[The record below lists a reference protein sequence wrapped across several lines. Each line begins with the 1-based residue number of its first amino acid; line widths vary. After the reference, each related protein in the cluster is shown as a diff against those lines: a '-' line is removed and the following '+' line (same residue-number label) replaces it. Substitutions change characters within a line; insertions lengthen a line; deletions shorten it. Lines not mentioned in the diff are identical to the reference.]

1 MRKLKWFSVLSFWH
15 LHYNFLVML
24 MSNLSKIE
32 RYLLKIISLHTE
44 LFNKFNYQRFDNE
57 INISVYAVLST
68 TLSLTDD
75 VVGAQGRLPC
85 PPDLQSHRISQWN
98 KIKNYC
104 KPIFYS
110 RWPFPNSLLI
120 NWFAKSVISLT
131 IKKFT
136 HFITLARVISLSS
149 LYLHRHR
156 RHSRPDRTHIIWW
169 WTSHTA
175 VT

>member
-1 MRKLKWFSVLSFWH
+1 MLVFIIIFKHQRFVISNNGRYKLLVYVFKMRKLKWLSVLSFWH
-15 LHYNFLVML
+15 LRYNFLVML

-104 KPIFYS
+104 KLIFYS

-131 IKKFT
+131 P
-136 HFITLARVISLSS
+136 L
-149 LYLHRHR
+149 
-156 RHSRPDRTHIIWW
+156 
-169 WTSHTA
+169 
-175 VT
+175 